1 MALLPA
7 KGELKMSEIRDH
19 YEDLRNK
26 DETEIALQDYYR
38 GGTYVAVWG
47 ENGNVPTEDE
57 IAILDFRGQG
67 NKLVVTYDIIGGG
80 GGGGSGSNN
89 GNQAGTA
96 HGSAGGDSKL
106 EVWKSAAS
114 GGNRIN
120 IERITAN
127 GGTGGRGSDE
137 STGSSSSEFKPISGS
152 GEPAGKGE
160 SGPLGGSGGKKG
172 DENKSG
178 DHPADNNESTGAGGG
193 GGGHNKDTNK
203 KGGVYNRDPAGQG
216 GQAGER
222 KSGSFTIDP
231 CPKYGYI
238 KLIIGRAGK
247 GAVDPQGGTNGGRG
261 NGGYVSVKIGSNAAV
276 KTHRRTTTSTSLVKT
291 YDLGDTASQ
300 SSLW

>member
-7 KGELKMSEIRDH
+7 KGQLKMSDIREH

-26 DETEIALQDYYR
+26 DETQIALQDYYR

-47 ENGNVPTEDE
+47 SNGNVPTKDD
-57 IAILDFRGQG
+57 IAVLDFRGQG

-80 GGGGSGSNN
+80 GGGGAGSHNADNKGKKNGDSGRS
-89 GNQAGTA
+89 
-96 HGSAGGDSKL
+96 SKL
-106 EVWKSAAS
+106 EVWKYAAP
-114 GGNRIN
+114 GGNRSN
-120 IERITAN
+120 IKRITAA
-127 GGTGGRGSDE
+127 GGRGGRGSDE
-137 STGSSSSEFKPISGS
+137 STGSSSSEFKPTSGS

-160 SGPLGGSGGKKG
+160 SGPLGGAGGKKG

-178 DHPADNNESTGAGGG
+178 DHPANNNNSTGAGGG

-203 KGGVYNRDPAGQG
+203 KGGVYNRDAAGQG

-238 KLIIGRAGK
+238 KIIIGGAGA
-247 GAVDPQGGTNGGRG
+247 GANDTAGGTSGGRG

-276 KTHRRTTTSTSLVKT
+276 KLHRRPNTASLEKV
-291 YDLGDTASQ
+291 YNLGDTSGT
-300 SSLW
+300 SPLW